1 MSYLV
6 AVKMEHEKMVIEG
19 SHMDSM
25 SHGLLYRV
33 SGFAT
38 YLASF
43 FPALALI
50 FLDSGTFSISIIGD
64 SLSTSMYSRYPI
76 DQF

>member
-19 SHMDSM
+19 SHIDPM

-38 YLASF
+38 DLASF
-43 FPALALI
+43 R
-50 FLDSGTFSISIIGD
+50 
-64 SLSTSMYSRYPI
+64 M
-76 DQF
+76 